1 MKRMEVKMI
10 LADKIINERKKNGW
24 SQEELASKL
33 SVSRQSVSK
42 WEGAQAVPDL
52 QKIIAMAEIFGVSTD
67 YLLKDDMELATPMAT
82 AEISTVVSDGEPPL
96 RKVSLEE
103 ASQYISDVK
112 KGTPSFANAVT
123 MCIYSPIVLLFMAGV
138 VSMENAPFSEWVGIT
153 IGMLALFALIA
164 VAVYIFII
172 NGSKMKKYEYLDYE
186 AIDTAYGVEGMARS
200 AKEALS
206 DKHTRFTAI
215 GVIMC
220 VLCAVPLIVSSLAEC
235 SELIIIGMLCL
246 LLAIVGVAVNMF
258 IRTGDIME
266 AYDRLLEIG
275 DYTVNKKLNA
285 RKLERISSV
294 FWCAAT
300 AIYLGISFYT
310 NDWQHTWI
318 VWPVA
323 AVVYVV
329 IKVVAK
335 MILKVED

>member
-1 MKRMEVKMI
+1 MI
-10 LADKIINERKKNGW
+10 VA
-24 SQEELASKL
+24 
-33 SVSRQSVSK
+33 
-42 WEGAQAVPDL
+42 
-52 QKIIAMAEIFGVSTD
+52 
-67 YLLKDDMELATPMAT
+67 
-82 AEISTVVSDGEPPL
+82 L
-96 RKVSLEE
+96 RHVI
-103 ASQYISDVK
+103 Q
-112 KGTPSFANAVT
+112 P
-123 MCIYSPIVLLFMAGV
+123 
-138 VSMENAPFSEWVGIT
+138 T
-153 IGMLALFALIA
+153 I
-164 VAVYIFII
+164 
-172 NGSKMKKYEYLDYE
+172 
-186 AIDTAYGVEGMARS
+186 
-200 AKEALS
+200 
-206 DKHTRFTAI
+206 
-215 GVIMC
+215 VIMC

-294 FWCAAT
+294 FWCVAT

-329 IKVVAK
+329 ITVVAK